1 MVKPV
6 GNDQQI
12 VGFSTSMAMF
22 AGGFLNQLMISSK
35 SAIHPIQSPIFLLI
49 ITIFL
54 GFLWFS
60 FGFPRVSYGFPHL
73 PTVFVKDADSR
84 KAAAAPSA
92 ALSLREQEISSGEP
106 QNSDV
111 LRMFFGFNWLIYW
124 LIYGYRSI
132 PINTIFRGMNIH
144 LPATVF

>member
-60 FGFPRVSYGFPHL
+60 
-73 PTVFVKDADSR
+73 
-84 KAAAAPSA
+84 
-92 ALSLREQEISSGEP
+92 
-106 QNSDV
+106 
-111 LRMFFGFNWLIYW
+111 
-124 LIYGYRSI
+124 
-132 PINTIFRGMNIH
+132 
-144 LPATVF
+144 